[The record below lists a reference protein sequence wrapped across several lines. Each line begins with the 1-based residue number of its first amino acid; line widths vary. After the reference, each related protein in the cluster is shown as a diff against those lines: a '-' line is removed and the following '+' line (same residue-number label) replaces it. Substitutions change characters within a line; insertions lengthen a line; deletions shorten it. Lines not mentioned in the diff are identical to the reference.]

1 MSKAA
6 PFDAGDYGSEFDS
19 ESDSE
24 RKRKKK
30 KREEEVPRKKHKKHE
45 VASKD
50 VLKDEYEKDERIRHA
65 IHFRALN
72 GYDRHKQLVNNYLMY
87 YGGRNADFTRDASS
101 DKRDIDV
108 IRENHQFLWDE
119 DEDGDDE
126 EGSRS
131 WERNLAKK
139 YWDKLY
145 KEYCICDLS
154 RYKENKVAMRW
165 RVEKEVVD
173 GKGQFTCGNRKC
185 KEREGMK
192 TWEVNFAYL
201 EHGDKKNALVKVR
214 LCPDC
219 SYKLNYHSK
228 KREIKKEKKM
238 KKEAKRRRRKKNDS
252 DDDEED
258 DDDDDESGSAAPRDV
273 KGSGAGASDAGPSQ
287 DPATHWKG
295 PAPKIDED
303 KSKDEEFEDYLED
316 LFM

>member
-50 VLKDEYEKDERIRHA
+50 VLKDEYEKGESKDRVMFGWFKAALDISRPSPFSFPLSVSFLDERIRHA

-165 RVEKEVVD
+165 RVEKEV
-173 GKGQFTCGNRKC
+173 G
-185 KEREGMK
+185 
-192 TWEVNFAYL
+192 
-201 EHGDKKNALVKVR
+201 R
-214 LCPDC
+214 L
-219 SYKLNYHSK
+219 
-228 KREIKKEKKM
+228 KREWLGTLITGW
-238 KKEAKRRRRKKNDS
+238 S
-252 DDDEED
+252 
-258 DDDDDESGSAAPRDV
+258 
-273 KGSGAGASDAGPSQ
+273 
-287 DPATHWKG
+287 
-295 PAPKIDED
+295 
-303 KSKDEEFEDYLED
+303 
-316 LFM
+316 

>member
-1 MSKAA
+1 MSKY
-6 PFDAGDYGSEFDS
+6 DAGDYGSEFDS

-24 RKRKKK
+24 KKRKKK
-30 KREEEVPRKKHKKHE
+30 RREEELPRKKSEKHE
-45 VASKD
+45 VASKE
-50 VLKDEYEKDERIRHA
+50 VLKEEYEKDERIRHR
-65 IHFRALN
+65 IHFLALN
-72 GYDRHKQLVNNYLMY
+72 GYDRHKQLINNYMMY
-87 YGGRNADFTRDASS
+87 YGGRNADFTRDASQ

-108 IRENHQFLWDE
+108 IRDNHQFLWD
-119 DEDGDDE
+119 DDDDDDDDDG
-126 EGSRS
+126 GSTRS

-173 GKGQFTCGNRKC
+173 GKGQFACGNRKC
-185 KEREGMK
+185 KETEGMK
-192 TWEVNFAYL
+192 TWEVNFGYL
-201 EHGDKKNALVKVR
+201 EHGEKKNALVKVR

-228 KREIKKEKKM
+228 KREVKREKKLKKKQKKRRKKEK
-238 KKEAKRRRRKKNDS
+238 RDDS
-252 DDDEED
+252 DEEEEDEEEGD
-258 DDDDDESGSAAPRDV
+258 KEDRAGSSSDTSVDGSCSSGVS
-273 KGSGAGASDAGPSQ
+273 S
-287 DPATHWKG
+287 DPAEHWSG
-295 PAPKIDED
+295 PAPKIDEE

>member
-1 MSKAA
+1 
-6 PFDAGDYGSEFDS
+6 
-19 ESDSE
+19 
-24 RKRKKK
+24 
-30 KREEEVPRKKHKKHE
+30 
-45 VASKD
+45 
-50 VLKDEYEKDERIRHA
+50 
-65 IHFRALN
+65 
-72 GYDRHKQLVNNYLMY
+72 
-87 YGGRNADFTRDASS
+87 
-101 DKRDIDV
+101 
-108 IRENHQFLWDE
+108 
-119 DEDGDDE
+119 
-126 EGSRS
+126 
-131 WERNLAKK
+131 
-139 YWDKLY
+139 
-145 KEYCICDLS
+145 
-154 RYKENKVAMRW
+154 
-165 RVEKEVVD
+165 
-173 GKGQFTCGNRKC
+173 
-185 KEREGMK
+185 MK

-238 KKEAKRRRRKKNDS
+238 KKEAKKRRRRKNDS